1 MLFLLLGMAPAI
13 IAQPLQQLEEA
24 NQAFLDKNF
33 EEAIGL
39 YESILQDGYYAPGL
53 YYNLGNAYFRVGKL
67 GKAILHYERALKWSP
82 DDEQVLQNLEI
93 ARSQLKDDLLVVPES
108 GLVRRWHAV
117 QGALSSDTWATVGL
131 VFLWLGLGGLAL
143 WLLHWVRR
151 YKKAGFIAGW
161 LFLALSI
168 LPLLLAFGRARQEH
182 RSDGAIVMVA
192 ETVLRVAPDE
202 ESRQALLLHEGVKV
216 RIQDA
221 IGSWYQV
228 RLSDTTEGWLPKD
241 AVEKI

>member
-1 MLFLLLGMAPAI
+1 MSGRIYRRFRFAAMLFLLLGMAPAI

-108 GLVRRWHAV
+108 GLVRRWHA
-117 QGALSSDTWATVGL
+117 
-131 VFLWLGLGGLAL
+131 
-143 WLLHWVRR
+143 
-151 YKKAGFIAGW
+151 
-161 LFLALSI
+161 
-168 LPLLLAFGRARQEH
+168 
-182 RSDGAIVMVA
+182 
-192 ETVLRVAPDE
+192 
-202 ESRQALLLHEGVKV
+202 
-216 RIQDA
+216 
-221 IGSWYQV
+221 
-228 RLSDTTEGWLPKD
+228 
-241 AVEKI
+241 